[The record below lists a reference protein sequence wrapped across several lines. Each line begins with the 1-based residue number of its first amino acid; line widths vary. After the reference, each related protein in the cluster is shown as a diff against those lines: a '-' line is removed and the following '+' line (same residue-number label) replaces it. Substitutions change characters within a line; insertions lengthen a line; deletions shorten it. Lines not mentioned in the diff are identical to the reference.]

1 MDIAKKDKIRILV
14 PELRSVT
21 TDYQNFIGIS
31 SSEEAKKINEHNK
44 AERERFEMKSFSV
57 DEITSYFDSP
67 EKCKEESEKIET
79 TAEYIYKILE
89 LAIELTNKY
98 LSITDLQKKFE
109 SFILKPENWQQYDNI
124 LETVLMKDAEFL
136 RTLYSRY
143 EVIYKLKIKLLK
155 TDPVYSYKVFFDS
168 EYEITTNL
176 SEQDKLFYSLFIRLS
191 NIKETINRSFSSTAL
206 SNNFYLVIKP
216 IYSDFD
222 NLPKIEQNNCMN
234 EIFCRIDFLSK
245 LNNYCCDSI
254 IVLKEEL
261 SNYITAKTFLNNPVS
276 KTLFAIDE
284 DKYNALNFFYSG
296 IDENS
301 LRDDFSLTT
310 EEFQTKRKKLLSEL
324 LKDFVKL
331 QEYTRQEKIKIS
343 QQNNNEK
350 FVISTYP
357 KNDNPFLHEI
367 EKYENENLTS
377 RGEPDILHEIRKLN
391 DFDYSRTAFSWLIE
405 DFNKHSEVEYT
416 QADISIFYYLVALKV
431 KFIEKDGDVIGS
443 SDFRKLY
450 ASITGDNIIH
460 KNKFKEGINKYKK
473 NEYTPSKRFNLF
485 FENYRGTC

>member
-1 MDIAKKDKIRILV
+1 MDIAKIDKIRILV
-14 PELRSVT
+14 PELRAIT
-21 TDYQNFIGIS
+21 TNYLRINEGS
-31 SSEEAKKINEHNK
+31 SPEEIEKINEHNK
-44 AERERFEMKSFSV
+44 AEREKFEMKSFSV

-79 TAEYIYKILE
+79 TAEYIYKIIE
-89 LAIELTNKY
+89 LAIELIDNY
-98 LSITDLQKKFE
+98 LSIINSQKE
-109 SFILKPENWQQYDNI
+109 LHAYILKTENWQLYDYI
-124 LETVLMKDAEFL
+124 LESALMKEAEFL
-136 RTLYSRY
+136 RILYSRY
-143 EVIYKLKIKLLK
+143 ESIYKLKIKLLK
-155 TDPVYSYKVFFDS
+155 TEQVYSYKVFFDS
-168 EYEITTNL
+168 EYEITTKL
-176 SEQDKLFYSLFIRLS
+176 SDQDKLFYSLYIELS
-191 NIKETINRSFSSTAL
+191 NIKNRLKPFFSSTAL
-206 SNNFYLVIKP
+206 SNDFYLRIKP

-222 NLPKIEQNNCMN
+222 KLQKFERSNCKN
-234 EIFCRIDFLSK
+234 EIFSRQDFFKIL
-245 LNNYCCDSI
+245 DSSCKESI
-254 IVLKEEL
+254 LLFKEEL

-301 LRDDFSLTT
+301 FRDDFSLTT
-310 EEFQTKRKKLLSEL
+310 EVFQTKRKKLLSEL
-324 LKDFVKL
+324 LEDFVKL

-450 ASITGDNIIH
+450 ASITGDNIIP